1 MSDKIYKLAKG
12 YYSDYRPEAE
22 HKDMAFLSYDKRTLF
37 INGVSYEG
45 CGIITNI
52 EAVIPT
58 IKEIED
64 MVDPQKGL
72 IYYCL
77 ENNYTYQFT
86 TTGWHRKVVK
96 MGDFINVKDYS
107 DGVNIFQNALLYFDG
122 EKLNNS
128 YNGVTSY
135 LLDNLNKEI
144 YWYEGE

>member
-12 YYSDYRPEAE
+12 YFADYRPEAE
-22 HKDMAFLSYDKRTLF
+22 HKDMAFLCYDKRVLY
-37 INGVSYEG
+37 INGVGYEG

-52 EAVIPT
+52 EKIVPT
-58 IKEIED
+58 IEEITSI
-64 MVDPQKGL
+64 VDPQKGL

-77 ENNYTYQFT
+77 ENNSTYQYT
-86 TTGWHRKVVK
+86 TTGWHRKAAK
-96 MGDFINVKDYS
+96 MGDFVNVKDYN
-107 DGVNIFQNALLYFDG
+107 DGVNIFQDALLYFDG
-122 EKLNNS
+122 ENLNNS